1 MAITIFLVLKQLLKI
16 QSSGAVLGGE
26 GVFSEPRGGG
36 LGWGK
41 WGVSTDLSPKY
52 ELVSIKIPQRRIVSC
67 SISARAQR
75 KHSVR
80 NPDKAVHKD
89 KFEWMN
95 EWISVV
101 RGEGSGKNAWM
112 FHKNKCI
119 YFIASCLI
127 NAQCTMRFEKKQLDH
142 CAV

>member
-80 NPDKAVHKD
+80 NPDKAVHKINSS
-89 KFEWMN
+89 EWMN
-95 EWISVV
+95 EYRWWGG
-101 RGEGSGKNAWM
+101 RGVGKM
-112 FHKNKCI
+112 PECSTK
-119 YFIASCLI
+119 I
-127 NAQCTMRFEKKQLDH
+127 NAYILLLPASSMHIAQWDLKRNN
-142 CAV
+142 